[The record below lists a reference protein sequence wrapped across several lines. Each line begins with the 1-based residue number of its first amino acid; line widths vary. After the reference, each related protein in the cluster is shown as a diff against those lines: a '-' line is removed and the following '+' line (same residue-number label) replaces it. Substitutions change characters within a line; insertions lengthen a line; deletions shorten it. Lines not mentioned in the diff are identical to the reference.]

1 MDTSRQSTSLWD
13 RSRQAAVAEI
23 VDTALALFAEHGY
36 EAVTVGQVAK
46 QAGVSQRSLFR
57 YFGTKEDLVCGDQDG
72 LGQLLV
78 STVKAQPAPMSPW
91 DALLAGFAAISSADH
106 TPERVLEITTL
117 IFNNPPLR
125 SRYYEKRLEWQAA
138 LVPVVEARMGI
149 EPGPAPDVRA
159 VGIIATVF
167 ACVDAAS
174 ELWVRQGGTA
184 DPFGLYEEMLAAVRR

>member
-1 MDTSRQSTSLWD
+1 MDTPRQPTTLWD
-13 RSRQAAVAEI
+13 RSRQAVVAGI

-36 EAVTVGQVAK
+36 ESVTVGQIAK

-78 STVKAQPAPMSPW
+78 SSVEAQPAELSPW
-91 DALLAGFAAISSADH
+91 DALRAGFAAISSAKH
-106 TPERVLEITTL
+106 TPEQVLEITTL
-117 IFNNPPLR
+117 IFDNPPLR
-125 SRYYEKRLEWQAA
+125 SRYHEKRLKWQAA
-138 LVPVVEARMGI
+138 LVPVIEARLGI
-149 EPGPAPDVRA
+149 ESGPTPDPRA

-174 ELWVRQGGTA
+174 ELWVRQAGKA
-184 DPFGLYEEMLAAVRR
+184 DPFALYDEMLAAVRG

>member
-1 MDTSRQSTSLWD
+1 MDASRQPTTLWD
-13 RSRQAAVAEI
+13 RSRQAVVAEI

-36 EAVTVGQVAK
+36 ENVTVGQIAK

-72 LGQLLV
+72 LGRLLV
-78 STVKAQPAPMSPW
+78 STVEAQPAEVSPW
-91 DALLAGFAAISSADH
+91 DALLAGFAAIMSANH
-106 TPERVLEITTL
+106 TPAQVLEITTL
-117 IFNNPPLR
+117 IFDNPPLR
-125 SRYYEKRLEWQAA
+125 SRYYEKRLKWQAA

-149 EPGPAPDVRA
+149 ESGPVPDPRA

-174 ELWVRQGGTA
+174 ELWVRQGGKA
-184 DPFGLYEEMLAAVRR
+184 DPFALYNEMLAAVRG

>member
-1 MDTSRQSTSLWD
+1 MDTSRQPTTLWD
-13 RSRQAAVAEI
+13 RSRQAVVAEI

-36 EAVTVGQVAK
+36 EAVTVGQIAK
-46 QAGVSQRSLFR
+46 QAGVSQRSFFR

-78 STVKAQPAPMSPW
+78 DTVDAQPAEMSPW
-91 DALLAGFAAISSADH
+91 DALRAGFAAISSANH

-117 IFNNPPLR
+117 IFDNPPLR
-125 SRYYEKRLEWQAA
+125 SRYHEKRLKWQAA

-149 EPGPAPDVRA
+149 EPGSAPDPRA

-174 ELWVRQGGTA
+174 ELWVRHGGKA
-184 DPFGLYEEMLAAVRR
+184 DPFALYEEMLAAVRG

>member
-1 MDTSRQSTSLWD
+1 MDTSRRSTTLWD
-13 RSRQAAVAEI
+13 KSRQAVVAGI

-36 EAVTVGQVAK
+36 EAVTVGQIAK

-78 STVKAQPAPMSPW
+78 KTVREQPAEMSPW
-91 DALLAGFAAISSADH
+91 DALLAGFAAIGSANH

-125 SRYYEKRLEWQAA
+125 SRYYEKRLKWQAA
-138 LVPVVEARMGI
+138 LVPVIESRMGI
-149 EPGPAPDVRA
+149 ESGSTPDLRA

-167 ACVDAAS
+167 ACVDATS
-174 ELWVRQGGTA
+174 ELWVRQGGEV
-184 DPFGLYEEMLAAVRR
+184 DPFVLCEEMLAAVRR